1 MRLAL
6 ILALAALAARA
17 ADPEGTIVLTIETG
31 KTAPIQAAPGSNVI
45 CDDPAVVS
53 GDFSPD
59 GKGFILRAHKPGSTL
74 CGVWVAQQV
83 PGGLYRVNVVPK
95 KEGGK

>member
-6 ILALAALAARA
+6 ILAFAALAARA
-17 ADPEGTIVLTIETG
+17 ADPEGTVVLTIEAG
-31 KTAPIQAAPGSNVI
+31 KSAPIQAPPGSHVI

-53 GDFSPD
+53 GDFGSD
-59 GKGFILRAHKPGSTL
+59 GKGFVLRAHKTGSTL

-83 PGGLYRVNVVPK
+83 PGGLYRVNVVSK
-95 KEGGK
+95 KRGGD

>member
-6 ILALAALAARA
+6 IFALAALGAQA
-17 ADPEGTIVLTIETG
+17 ADPEGTVVLTIEAG
-31 KTAPIQAAPGSNVI
+31 KTAPITAPPGSHII

-53 GDFSPD
+53 GDFGSD
-59 GKGFILRAHKPGSTL
+59 GKGFVLRAHKPGSTL

-95 KEGGK
+95 KHGGG